1 MSEIQKY
8 DQPLVPSSENPT
20 GEIPKFRKPGF
31 SWRDFMLKKYDW
43 YIIRKFLGAF
53 FLSIVLIISVAVVFD
68 ISEKID
74 DFMEHEAPLKAI
86 VFDYYLNF
94 IPYYANL
101 FSPLFT
107 FIAVIFFTSKLAN
120 NSEIIAT
127 FASGISF
134 YRITVPY
141 MISAAV
147 IALMTFFL
155 SGYVIPPANTERLD
169 FQEEYVKKKR
179 RDNVL
184 KVQMEVNPNEILYID
199 YFDKEINRGHRVSMD
214 IYEDK
219 TIVSRITASYILWDS
234 LHNWHYENYTKR
246 DFNGL
251 YESISKGDRLDVE
264 INVIPADF
272 FVYPGLQEQMTN
284 PELEEYIDRQ
294 KRRGIGNIK
303 EFQLEY
309 EKRIAF
315 PFAAFVLTIIGLSLS
330 SKKIKGGMG
339 KNLFLGL
346 LLSVLY
352 ILFYSMSST
361 FTVNGSLSPRLATWM
376 PNIVFSIIAA
386 YLYKRAPK

>member
-1 MSEIQKY
+1 MRETDRFDSRM
-8 DQPLVPSSENPT
+8 DRDSS
-20 GEIPKFRKPGF
+20 PKFRGRGF
-31 SWRDFMLKKYDW
+31 SWDDVRLKKHDW

-53 FLSIVLIISVAVVFD
+53 FLAIVLIISVAVVFD

-134 YRITVPY
+134 YRITRPY

-147 IALMTFFL
+147 IAMMTYFL
-155 SGYVIPPANTERLD
+155 SGYVIPPANTHRLD
-169 FQEEYVKKKR
+169 FEEEYVKKTR

-199 YFDKEINRGHRVSMD
+199 YFDKEVNRGHRVSMD
-214 IYEDK
+214 IYQDK
-219 TIVSRITASYILWDS
+219 TIISRITAGYIYWDS
-234 LHNWHYENYTKR
+234 CHNWHYENYTKR
-246 DFNGL
+246 DFDGL
-251 YESISKGDRLDVE
+251 YESITSGDRLDTE

-272 FVYPGLQEQMTN
+272 FIYPGLQEQMTN
-284 PELEEYIDRQ
+284 PELKSYIDRQ
-294 KRRGIGNIK
+294 KSRGIGNVK
-303 EFQLEY
+303 DFELEY
-309 EKRIAF
+309 ERRYAF
-315 PFAAFVLTIIGLSLS
+315 PFASFILTIIGLSLS

-352 ILFYSMSST
+352 IMFYSMSST
-361 FTVNGSLSPRLATWM
+361 FTVNGSLPPRLATWM
-376 PNIVFSIIAA
+376 PNIIFSIIAG

>member
-1 MSEIQKY
+1 MRETVEL
-8 DQPLVPSSENPT
+8 DNRMEENDS
-20 GEIPKFRKPGF
+20 PKFRKSGF
-31 SWRDFMLKKYDW
+31 SWDDVRLKKYDW

-53 FLSIVLIISVAVVFD
+53 FLAIALIISVAVVFD

-74 DFMEHEAPLKAI
+74 EFMEHEAPLRVI

-120 NSEIIAT
+120 NSEVIAT

-134 YRITVPY
+134 YRITRPY

-147 IALMTFFL
+147 IALMTFYL
-155 SGYVIPPANTERLD
+155 SGYVIPPANTQRLD
-169 FQEEYVKKKR
+169 FEEEYVKKTR

-199 YFDKEINRGHRVSMD
+199 YFDKEKNRGHRVSMD
-214 IYEDK
+214 IYSDK
-219 TIVSRITASYILWDS
+219 TIISRVTASYIHWDS

-246 DFNGL
+246 DFDGL
-251 YESISKGDRLDVE
+251 YESITTGDRLDTE

-272 FVYPGLQEQMTN
+272 FIYPGLQEQMTN
-284 PELEEYIDRQ
+284 PELKVYIDRQ
-294 KRRGIGNIK
+294 KSRGIGNVK
-303 EFQLEY
+303 DFELEY
-309 EKRIAF
+309 ERRFAF
-315 PFAAFVLTIIGLSLS
+315 PFAAFILTIIGLSLS

-352 ILFYSMSST
+352 IMFYSMSST

-386 YLYKRAPK
+386 FFYKRAQK

>member
-1 MSEIQKY
+1 MREREEFDSRMT
-8 DQPLVPSSENPT
+8 ENNF
-20 GEIPKFRKPGF
+20 PKFRESGF
-31 SWRDFMLKKYDW
+31 SWDDVRLKKYDW
-43 YIIRKFLGAF
+43 YIIRKFLGSF
-53 FLSIVLIISVAVVFD
+53 FLAIVLIISVAVVFD

-134 YRITVPY
+134 YRITRPY

-155 SGYVIPPANTERLD
+155 SGYIIPPANTKRLD

-179 RDNVL
+179 RDSAL

-199 YFDKEINRGHRVSMD
+199 YFDKEVNRGHRVSMD
-214 IYEDK
+214 IYQDK
-219 TIVSRITASYILWDS
+219 TIISRITAGYIYWDS
-234 LHNWHYENYTKR
+234 CHDWHYENYTKR

-251 YESISKGDRLDVE
+251 YESISKGDRLDAK

-272 FVYPGLQEQMTN
+272 FIYPGLQEQMTN
-284 PELEEYIDRQ
+284 TELSEYIQRQ
-294 KRRGIGNIK
+294 KSRGIGNIQNF
-303 EFQLEY
+303 ELEY
-309 EKRIAF
+309 EKRYAF
-315 PFAAFVLTIIGLSLS
+315 PFAAFILTLIGMSLS
-330 SKKIKGGMG
+330 SKKVKGGMG
-339 KNLFLGL
+339 LNLMLGL

-361 FTVNGSLSPRLATWM
+361 FTVNGSMSPRLATWM
-376 PNIVFSIIAA
+376 PNIVFSFVAA